1 MPVNPRSHRKQILL
15 FLLAVLLPSLVLIV
29 ITIRLISQEQEL
41 AQKRILDE
49 HRRLAREIGQHLLVR
64 LEKIKL
70 QETNAAVN
78 WILHEARPE
87 YINPEV
93 VLVCLIEEQ
102 KLTFPWEIIQ
112 TKRASQQTKENTNFS
127 HIIQRGEKEEFEN
140 KNLTRAAQFYRKALT
155 TAKEPANKGFAQ
167 LLLARAFQKANQS
180 QESLGHYQEILALP
194 SGITD
199 EYGIPLAFYAAGRLL
214 DAGESLSEVAN
225 RIQSELESKRWLS
238 PSESYM
244 LRGTVEKLINFS
256 PGGSFQ
262 DTAEDFQQKINEY
275 IAKLE
280 QALTLQN
287 DFQSLGL
294 EENQNREAQRDEP
307 IWTVYGAEPWL
318 ISYTPPLSGS
328 QPLLIAVDVQ
338 EILASLRAEGNNSKV
353 FPSEFQFVTD
363 TTSEGESLGPNF
375 PRLKI
380 AFGPSIETALKKQ
393 WSFRQS
399 FYLFALI
406 LILSVT
412 LFTAY
417 LLWRDVR
424 REVRTAEMRS
434 QFVSSVSHELKT
446 PLTSIRMFAET
457 LRSRGSKDKKMQQE
471 YLDTIVNESQRLTRL
486 LNNVL
491 DFSKIEQGK
500 RIYQRVPTSLYEI
513 IQATAR
519 AMEYPLSQLGF
530 KLHIKTE
537 KGLPDIMLDRDA
549 VEQALLNLLS
559 NAMKYSGDSRDINL
573 RLERKGDFALI
584 QVIDRGIG
592 IDAKEQK
599 QIFNKF
605 YRVPSQ
611 ENERLP
617 GTGLGLTI
625 VSYIIK
631 AHGGRMEVKNSPGGG
646 SIFSIYLPLETRE

>member
-1 MPVNPRSHRKQILL
+1 MPVNPRSQRKQILL

-29 ITIRLISQEQEL
+29 ITVRLISQEREL
-41 AQKRILDE
+41 SQKRIADE
-49 HRRLAREIGQHLLVR
+49 HRRLARDIGQHLLVR

-70 QETNAAVN
+70 QEANAALN
-78 WILHEARPE
+78 WTRSEARPE

-102 KLTFPWEIIQ
+102 KLTLPWEIIQ
-112 TKRASQQTKENTNFS
+112 TKRAYQQTKESTHFS
-127 HIIQRGEKEEFEN
+127 RIIQRGEKEEFEN
-140 KNLTRAAQFYRKALT
+140 KSLARAAQFYRQALT
-155 TAKEPANKGFAQ
+155 TANEPVNKGYAR
-167 LLLARAFQKANQS
+167 LLLARALRKANQTK
-180 QESLGHYQEILALP
+180 ESLGHFREILTLP
-194 SGITD
+194 SRITD
-199 EYGIPLAFYAAGRLL
+199 EYGIPLAFYAAGCMLE
-214 DAGESLSEVAN
+214 AGEGLDQVAN
-225 RIQSELESKRWLS
+225 RIQNELESKRWLS
-238 PSESYM
+238 PSEAYM
-244 LRGTVEKLINFS
+244 LNGIVKKLVSSS
-256 PGGSFQ
+256 PGGSQ
-262 DTAEDFQQKINEY
+262 KPAEDFQQKINEY

-280 QALTLQN
+280 QVLVLQN

-294 EENQNREAQRDEP
+294 EENQYREAPRDEP
-307 IWTVYGAEPWL
+307 LWSVYGAEPWL
-318 ISYTPPLSGS
+318 ISCTPPLSGS
-328 QPLLIAVDVQ
+328 QPRLIAVDVQ
-338 EILASLRAEGNNSKV
+338 EMLTSLRGEASDSKV
-353 FPSEFQFVTD
+353 FPSEFRLVTD

-375 PRLKI
+375 PNLKI
-380 AFGPSIETALKKQ
+380 AFVPGLDTALSKQ
-393 WSFRQS
+393 WSFRRS
-399 FYLFALI
+399 FYLFALA
-406 LILSVT
+406 LILSAT

-457 LRSRGSKDKKMQQE
+457 LRSRGSKDKKMRGE

-500 RIYQRVPTSLYEI
+500 RIYHRVPTSLYEI

-519 AMEYPLSQLGF
+519 AMAYPLSQLGF
-530 KLHIKTE
+530 KLHIEIE

-559 NAMKYSGDSRDINL
+559 NAMKYSGDSRDIDL
-573 RLERKGDFALI
+573 RLERTGDYALI

-592 IDAKEQK
+592 IDTKEQK
-599 QIFNKF
+599 HIFNKF

-625 VSYIIK
+625 VSHIIK
-631 AHGGRMEVKNSPGGG
+631 THGGRIEVESSPGRG
-646 SIFSIYLPLETRE
+646 STFSIYLPLENRE